1 MISHM
6 FLAINHHISLH
17 HSSSV
22 LSKHNVVNDLVRQA
36 MFSKTSILIVLTW
49 MLPLEGKPM
58 ISMPNLPI
66 PWLSLSLRAS
76 RIPAGPGIPSI
87 PMSEQ
92 SSVNLPMQLYRQRS
106 PYGLPMYSGGSPF
119 NGGGGPVELEIPLPM
134 GSQDG
139 IHAASGGPVTTTT
152 TIGPHVVAGGVTIP
166 LPTPG

>member
-1 MISHM
+1 M
-6 FLAINHHISLH
+6 FLAINHYISLH

-22 LSKHNVVNDLVRQA
+22 LSKHNVVNDLDRQA
-36 MFSKTSILIVLTW
+36 MFAKISIFIVLTW

-58 ISMPNLPI
+58 VPMPKLPI

-76 RIPAGPGIPSI
+76 RLPPGPGIPSI
-87 PMSEQ
+87 PLSDP
-92 SSVNLPMQLYRQRS
+92 STVNLPMQFYRQRS
-106 PYGLPMYSGGSPF
+106 PYGLSMYGSGSPF
-119 NGGGGPVELEIPLPM
+119 HGGGGPVELEIPLPM

-139 IHAASGGPVTTTT
+139 IHAASGGPVSSTT

>member
-1 MISHM
+1 M
-6 FLAINHHISLH
+6 FFAINHYISLH

-22 LSKHNVVNDLVRQA
+22 LSKHNVVNDLDRQA
-36 MFSKTSILIVLTW
+36 MFAKISIFIVLTW

-58 ISMPNLPI
+58 VPMPNLPI

-76 RIPAGPGIPSI
+76 RLPPGPGIPSI
-87 PMSEQ
+87 PLSDP
-92 SSVNLPMQLYRQRS
+92 STVNLPMQFYRQRS
-106 PYGLPMYSGGSPF
+106 PYGLSMYGSGSPF
-119 NGGGGPVELEIPLPM
+119 HGGGGPVELEIPLPM

-139 IHAASGGPVTTTT
+139 IHAASGGPVSSTT

>member
-1 MISHM
+1 M

-36 MFSKTSILIVLTW
+36 MFSKTSIFIVLTW

-76 RIPAGPGIPSI
+76 RIPPGPGIPSI

-92 SSVNLPMQLYRQRS
+92 STVNLPMQLYRQRS
-106 PYGLPMYSGGSPF
+106 PYYGLPMYSGGSPF
-119 NGGGGPVELEIPLPM
+119 HGGGGPVELEIPLPM

>member
-76 RIPAGPGIPSI
+76 RIPPGPGIPSI

>member
-1 MISHM
+1 M
-6 FLAINHHISLH
+6 FLAINHYISLH

-22 LSKHNVVNDLVRQA
+22 LSKHNVVNDLDRQA
-36 MFSKTSILIVLTW
+36 MFAKISIFIVLTW

-58 ISMPNLPI
+58 VPMPNLPI

-76 RIPAGPGIPSI
+76 RLPPGPGIPSI
-87 PMSEQ
+87 PLSDP
-92 SSVNLPMQLYRQRS
+92 STVNLPMQFYRQRS
-106 PYGLPMYSGGSPF
+106 PYGLSMYGSGSPF
-119 NGGGGPVELEIPLPM
+119 HGGGGPVELEIPLPM

-139 IHAASGGPVTTTT
+139 IHAASGGPVSSTT

>member
-1 MISHM
+1 M

-17 HSSSV
+17 HSSSA